1 MFDVSVSKS
10 VLSFASVVV
19 LRLLHGKSP
28 RVLRLLHGKS
38 RRKKLLALH
47 SALRLTK
54 GRSIV
59 RAVLCMDI
67 SVDEAVK
74 F

>member
-28 RVLRLLHGKS
+28 R
-38 RRKKLLALH
+38 KKLLALL

-74 F
+74 FCTGEATG